1 MSSPATSVP
10 ISTTSA
16 LPGAGHGRQ
25 RDRRNITLAV
35 VLCAQLMIVLDMTV
49 VNIALPSMATGLHLS
64 ATSLSWVLNAYA
76 LTFGGLLLLGG
87 RVGDILGRRQAFMA
101 GLAIF
106 TLASLAGGLAT
117 TSATLL
123 AARAVQGIGG
133 AIASP
138 AVLAAIVTGFPEGR
152 ERVRALSIFTA
163 VTMGGSSLGLV
174 LGGMI
179 VQWASWRW
187 VFFINVPI
195 GIAVIALAPRLL
207 PSSQRQRGH
216 FDAAGAITST
226 AGMSALVYAF
236 ITVASH
242 GWTSRLALGS
252 FAVAVLLLG
261 AFLLVE
267 TRSSQP
273 ITPLWLVRDRSRA
286 ASYLARLLLVA
297 GMFGSFFFLTQFVQ
311 EVLGFTPL
319 AAGVAFVPMTAALFA
334 TSRLA
339 PRMVARFGPKPLM
352 IAGLLPVVAGM
363 AWLGQLSGSTTYFP
377 GVVIPMLML
386 GIGMG
391 VVFVPLTMASLA
403 GVPPKDSGSAASM
416 VNVMQQVGGALGL
429 AILVTIYGTASR
441 AAAAHPLLHATA
453 AAQAQHIRV
462 HGMAASFTA
471 AAIFDAVALVVIAA
485 LIRVRPQAAAAS
497 PAPAGQ
503 RDLDAEKDE
512 LLAAEAAEAET
523 F

>member
-1 MSSPATSVP
+1 MSSSSSASSSVISPAS
-10 ISTTSA
+10 S
-16 LPGAGHGRQ
+16 AGH

-49 VNIALPSMATGLHLS
+49 VNVALPSMAAGLHLS

-87 RVGDILGRRQAFMA
+87 RAGDIFGRRQAFMA

-117 TSATLL
+117 SSAALL
-123 AARAVQGIGG
+123 AARAVQGVGG

-138 AVLAAIVTGFPEGR
+138 AVLAAIVASFPEGR

-179 VQWASWRW
+179 TQVASWRW
-187 VFFINVPI
+187 VFFVNVPI
-195 GIAVIALAPRLL
+195 GIAVVALAPRLL
-207 PSSQRQRGH
+207 AASQRQRAR
-216 FDAAGAITST
+216 FDVAGAITST

-236 ITVASH
+236 ISVAAH
-242 GWTSRLALGS
+242 GWTSTVAMASFGAAAILLA
-252 FAVAVLLLG
+252 
-261 AFLLVE
+261 AFLLIE

-273 ITPLWLVRDRSRA
+273 ITPLWLLRDTSRA

-311 EVLGFTPL
+311 EVLGFGPL
-319 AAGVAFVPMTAALFA
+319 KAGLSFIPMTAALFA

-339 PRMVARFGPKPLM
+339 PRLVARYGPKRLM

-363 AWLGQLSGSTTYFP
+363 TWLGQLTTGTAYFP
-377 GVVIPMLML
+377 GVLIPMLLL

-403 GVPPKDSGSAASM
+403 GIPPQASGAAASM

-429 AILVTIYGTASR
+429 AILVTVYGTASR
-441 AAAAHPLLHATA
+441 DAARHPVLGASL
-453 AAQAQHIRV
+453 AAQAQHVRV
-462 HGMAASFTA
+462 HGMAASFTT
-471 AAIFDAVALVVIAA
+471 AAIFDAIALIVIAVA
-485 LIRVRPQAAAAS
+485 IRMRPAAR
-497 PAPAGQ
+497 PAGPAT
-503 RDLDAEKDE
+503 DAGADADADV
-512 LLAAEAAEAET
+512 LTTEALEAE
-523 F
+523 FLESEVL